1 MTNVLT
7 FFSFFYLILYYIWDT
22 ISQRSYAILKLKFKS
37 YLFYEYRFKKMLG
50 ILIQSFQ
57 NTNENQRAFAK
68 SLIYLKR
75 NIHFELLPVMFKKK

>member
-1 MTNVLT
+1 
-7 FFSFFYLILYYIWDT
+7 
-22 ISQRSYAILKLKFKS
+22 
-37 YLFYEYRFKKMLG
+37 MLG

-75 NIHFELLPVMFKKK
+75 NIHFELLPVMFKKIKSGSVSLWMLFPSGKKKEMGAVLGPPGMPLS